1 MSEIVN
7 ILANYKIKAE
17 LIEIKQGAILQQI
30 FVKLAPGMKY
40 KTLLNRYE
48 DIKRELRVDSL
59 SIRTESGLVVF
70 EIPQNEKKVIDL
82 LPLIQEKRREI
93 LPICLGVDTSG
104 APFWTDLTKA
114 PHLLVAGTT
123 GSGKSVGLNCFLMS
137 LIKNKTPEELKL
149 LIIDPK
155 RVEFTLYKDSDYLLQ
170 NPATGEESANNTLD
184 FLLDEMEA
192 RYKLLEENR
201 VKNINDL
208 LKKGVKIPFLVCV
221 IDEFADLILSSG
233 RAMEKKI
240 QSLAQKARAC
250 GIHLILATQRPS
262 VDVITGVIKAN
273 FPTRLSYKV
282 ATGFDSKTVLD
293 SVGAENLIERGDSL
307 FLEAG
312 KELKRVHCAFIPDN
326 EIENILQPYL
336 HPKEKE
342 EPKKENKIF
351 DEEFK
356 TFLILFFT
364 RPFGIFILIVLFFK
378 YFVL

>member
-40 KTLLNRYE
+40 KTLLNRFE

-82 LPLIQEKRREI
+82 MLLIQEKRREI

-104 APFWTDLTKA
+104 APFWTDLAKA

-170 NPATGEESANNTLD
+170 NPATDEESANNTLD
-184 FLLDEMEA
+184 FLLDEMES

-262 VDVITGVIKAN
+262 VDVVTGVIKAN
-273 FPTRLSYKV
+273 FPTRISYKV

-293 SVGAENLIERGDSL
+293 SVGAENLMGRGDSL

-312 KELKRVHCAFIPDN
+312 KELKRVHCAFIQDS
-326 EIENILQPYL
+326 EISDILQPFFN
-336 HPKEKE
+336 PKKEVE
-342 EPKKENKIF
+342 EPKESNSIF
-351 DEEFK
+351 ILDSVLSLFFSIK
-356 TFLILFFT
+356 FIFFLIL
-364 RPFGIFILIVLFFK
+364 LFLGLKFS
-378 YFVL
+378 